1 MLCLGDFHFGAEWE
15 VKGLYGEIINRYDP
29 EVFERRMSDLLGQT
43 TEILLK
49 EDIHDVVLLMCG
61 DSLDGMLRPSQLM
74 KLRWGAVESCIR
86 VSEYMSK
93 WVDALSGIARIR
105 VYNVD
110 ANHTEIRPLGSR
122 RGEFSNENFEKI
134 ITWYMAQ
141 RLSDNPNVQVD
152 ASSET
157 MKRLEVQGFSF

>member
-1 MLCLGDFHFGAEWE
+1 M
-15 VKGLYGEIINRYDP
+15 YGEIINRYDP

-86 VSEYMSK
+86 
-93 WVDALSGIARIR
+93 
-105 VYNVD
+105 
-110 ANHTEIRPLGSR
+110 
-122 RGEFSNENFEKI
+122 FS
-134 ITWYMAQ
+134 
-141 RLSDNPNVQVD
+141 
-152 ASSET
+152 
-157 MKRLEVQGFSF
+157 

>member
-1 MLCLGDFHFGAEWE
+1 M
-15 VKGLYGEIINRYDP
+15 
-29 EVFERRMSDLLGQT
+29 
-43 TEILLK
+43 
-49 EDIHDVVLLMCG
+49 
-61 DSLDGMLRPSQLM
+61 
-74 KLRWGAVESCIR
+74 
-86 VSEYMSK
+86 
-93 WVDALSGIARIR
+93 
-105 VYNVD
+105 YNVD